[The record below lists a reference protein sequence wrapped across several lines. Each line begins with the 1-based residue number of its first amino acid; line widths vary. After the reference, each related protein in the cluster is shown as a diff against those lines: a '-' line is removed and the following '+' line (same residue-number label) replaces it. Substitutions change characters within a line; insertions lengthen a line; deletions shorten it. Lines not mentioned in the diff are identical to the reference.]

1 MTALLWAAIGITI
14 GAAVLYATLGM
25 RRPLDR
31 AYLSFA
37 FMMALLAV
45 YFYFRLDLYRA
56 TTTDGSVEAVR
67 RQVLMVLGCHGCL
80 LVFVP
85 AYTRVRIPR
94 LLMAAYWGGL
104 AIFFLANLWAPYGL
118 LFSGQPELVRSAF
131 RGEPYYTVVAPP
143 MSTDRLTGCAVIVG
157 GFGAVVTDSTAGW
170 LVTWPA
176 MFVISTV

>member
-56 TTTDGSVEAVR
+56 TTTDASDEAVR

-143 MSTDRLTGCAVIVG
+143 MSLPQHAGSAARRRLQEAPGDAHRVDVY
-157 GFGAVVTDSTAGW
+157 
-170 LVTWPA
+170 
-176 MFVISTV
+176 